1 MWVEIVE
8 AKMTTGS
15 IWKRIL
21 FFAIPLLLG
30 NLFQL
35 LYNTVDSIVV
45 GQYVGKTALAA
56 VSASTPLINLIIGFF
71 MGVAVGAGVIVG
83 RHYGARRS
91 NELSITVHTFT
102 LFSILFGVVLT
113 LFGYF
118 LSPWLLELMNT
129 PANVMPQAVEYLQIY
144 FLGVLFVTLYNA
156 GTGILQAIGDSKRP
170 LYFLGVASVINI
182 ILDLYF
188 VTQLNMGVA
197 GVAWATLIAQ
207 GVSSVLVIITLMISK
222 ENYKLEIKKLRIHG
236 PTLVQIVKIGIPSG
250 LQNMIVSLSNVIV
263 QSYVNG
269 FGAAAIAGFGS
280 ANKFD
285 NFIALPINSFALAIT
300 TFSAQNM
307 GANKID
313 RVKKGVNTTI
323 LMSILSILILGIP
336 IWIFADVCVEIF
348 STDPDVIVAGA
359 AMIRIMI
366 PFYIALVFHQVYS
379 GALRASGLTIVPMIT
394 SIVSFVFMRQIFL
407 WIAMPM
413 FNSIDIV
420 AWGYSVTWTLAA
432 ILTSTYFHFANWLG
446 DKNQSFKKTT
456 D

>member
-1 MWVEIVE
+1 MTMVE

-56 VSASTPLINLIIGFF
+56 VGASTPLINLIIGFF
-71 MGVAVGAGVIVG
+71 MGVAVGAGVIVA
-83 RHYGARRS
+83 RHFGANRKE
-91 NELSITVHTFT
+91 ELSVTVHTFVT
-102 LFSILFGVVLT
+102 FSIIFGIVLMII
-113 LFGYF
+113 GYF
-118 LSPWLLELMNT
+118 MSPLFLEWMKT
-129 PANVMPQAVEYLQIY
+129 PSDVLPQAVEYLQIY
-144 FLGVLFVTLYNA
+144 FLGVIFVTLYNA

-207 GVSSVLVIITLMISK
+207 AVSAVLVIIVLLLSK
-222 ENYKLEIKKLRIHG
+222 ESYHLRLNKLRIDMK
-236 PTLVQIVKIGIPSG
+236 TLIQIIKIGIPSG
-250 LQNMIVSLSNVIV
+250 LQNMIVSFSNVIV
-263 QSYVNG
+263 QSYVNN
-269 FGAAAIAGFGS
+269 FGAAAIAGFSS

-285 NFIALPINSFALAIT
+285 NFIALPVNSFALAIT

-307 GANKID
+307 GALKID

-323 LMSILSILILGIP
+323 LMGIISVILLGIP
-336 IWIFADVCVEIF
+336 LWLFADVAIEIF
-348 STDPDVIVAGA
+348 SRDPDVIAAGA
-359 AMIRIMI
+359 SMIRVMI
-366 PFYIALVFHQVYS
+366 PFYIALTFHQVYS
-379 GALRASGLTIVPMIT
+379 GALRAGGYTVIPMIT
-394 SIVSFVFMRQIFL
+394 SIISFVFLRQIYL
-407 WIAMPM
+407 SIAMPI
-413 FNSIDIV
+413 FNHIDIV
-420 AWGYSVTWTLAA
+420 AWGYSLTWSCAA
-432 ILTSTYFHFANWLG
+432 IFTALYYHFSHWLTKNKLG
-446 DKNQSFKKTT
+446 S
-456 D
+456 

>member
-1 MWVEIVE
+1 MTMVE

-56 VSASTPLINLIIGFF
+56 VGASTPLINLIIGFF
-71 MGVAVGAGVIVG
+71 MGVAVGAGVIVA
-83 RHYGARRS
+83 RHFGANRKE
-91 NELSITVHTFT
+91 ELSVTVHTFVT
-102 LFSILFGVVLT
+102 FSIIFGIVLMII
-113 LFGYF
+113 GYF
-118 LSPWLLELMNT
+118 MSPLFLEWMKT
-129 PANVMPQAVEYLQIY
+129 PSDVLPQAVEYLQIY
-144 FLGVLFVTLYNA
+144 FLGVIFVTLYNA

-207 GVSSVLVIITLMISK
+207 AVSAVLVIIVLLLSK
-222 ENYKLEIKKLRIHG
+222 ESYHLRLNKLRIDMK
-236 PTLVQIVKIGIPSG
+236 TLIQIIKIGIPSG
-250 LQNMIVSLSNVIV
+250 LQNMIVSFSNVIV
-263 QSYVNG
+263 QSYVNN
-269 FGAAAIAGFGS
+269 FGAAAIAGFSS

-285 NFIALPINSFALAIT
+285 NFIALPVNSFALAIT

-307 GANKID
+307 GALKID

-323 LMSILSILILGIP
+323 LMGIISVILLGIP
-336 IWIFADVCVEIF
+336 LWLFADVAIEIF
-348 STDPDVIVAGA
+348 SRDSDVIAAGA
-359 AMIRIMI
+359 SMIRVMI
-366 PFYIALVFHQVYS
+366 PFYTALTFHQVYS
-379 GALRASGLTIVPMIT
+379 GALRAGGYTVIPMIT
-394 SIVSFVFMRQIFL
+394 SIISFVFLRQIYL
-407 WIAMPM
+407 SIAMPI
-413 FNSIDIV
+413 FNHIDIV
-420 AWGYSVTWTLAA
+420 AWGYSLTWSCAA
-432 ILTSTYFHFANWLG
+432 IFTALYYHFSHWLTKNKLG
-446 DKNQSFKKTT
+446 S
-456 D
+456 